1 MGIEQPW
8 SPWQQVL
15 WQQESIWLLFIMCLI
30 QTEGSKWR
38 SISSNKRGLW
48 WRGIQEAGGSI
59 LGFDLFIV
67 TSWQLIWTSKQNI
80 WLAAGT
86 KVCTKFKRNGT
97 QLCFLSFCCCCCLFF
112 FFLFGLAMY
121 RKTTFPLHAPTGE
134 VEIASQGQRQRPLT
148 LKDIE
153 SDSISEIAKKSYN
166 ASKPKW
172 NASIVETIM
181 DKELKP
187 SNYDAQK
194 IMLLEFTQ
202 YLEKVR
208 ILETRVLNENY
219 TNTSLV
225 VVSLALLWWEQGI
238 HQPCDFNLSY
248 GQWKVSTT
256 CCTLG

>member
-1 MGIEQPW
+1 
-8 SPWQQVL
+8 
-15 WQQESIWLLFIMCLI
+15 
-30 QTEGSKWR
+30 
-38 SISSNKRGLW
+38 
-48 WRGIQEAGGSI
+48 
-59 LGFDLFIV
+59 
-67 TSWQLIWTSKQNI
+67 
-80 WLAAGT
+80 
-86 KVCTKFKRNGT
+86 
-97 QLCFLSFCCCCCLFF
+97 
-112 FFLFGLAMY
+112 MY

-208 ILETRVLNENY
+208 ILETRVLNENH
-219 TNTSLV
+219 TNTSIV
-225 VVSLALLWWEQGI
+225 VVSLALL
-238 HQPCDFNLSY
+238 
-248 GQWKVSTT
+248 
-256 CCTLG
+256 